1 MSTETAA
8 PTGCSVT
15 GGKGCISISANG
27 DHVAYKVYAAGG
39 QLVAEGVADETDIVE
54 APAGICIV
62 SAHGEKTKVVV
73 R

>member
-1 MSTETAA
+1 M
-8 PTGCSVT
+8 
-15 GGKGCISISANG
+15 
-27 DHVAYKVYAAGG
+27 
-39 QLVAEGVADETDIVE
+39 AEGVADGTDIVK